1 MRFNG
6 LWHGLAGLLL
16 ALLAGGPA
24 GAADSIKIGYMDPL
38 SGPFA
43 NVGEH
48 GAREM
53 LLIMEEVNARG
64 GVLGGRKFELETF
77 DSKSS
82 PQEALIALK
91 QMIDRGIRVFFMG
104 NGSNVAIALS
114 DAVTKHNRRNPDQ
127 TILFLN
133 YGAVDPSLTNDKCS
147 FWHFRFDADTDMK
160 MQALTNY
167 IAGQKGIKKVYLIN
181 QDYAFGQGVSR
192 AAREMLKKK
201 RPDIEIVGDDLHP
214 IGKVKD
220 FAPYVAKIKASGAD
234 SVITGNWGVDLSLL
248 VKAAKESGLKA
259 DLFTYYSG
267 IVGGPTAIGQA
278 GEDIRQVSMW
288 HTNYGGKESDAL
300 TEGYRKRFP
309 DARDDFFFLSLK
321 TGLEMLAKAMDEAK
335 STDPAKVAKA
345 LEGMKYKSITGE
357 VEMRADNHE
366 LVQPL
371 FISSFVK
378 AGTKGAKYD
387 VERTGMGFRTE
398 ARIEGKDTSLPTTCK
413 MDRPAS

>member
-160 MQALTNY
+160 MQALTTY

-201 RPDIEIVGDDLHP
+201 RPDVEIVGDDLHP

-345 LEGMKYKSITGE
+345 LEGMKHKSITGE

-413 MDRPAS
+413 MERPAS